1 MIDPYP
7 AALRD
12 LVRRAVARSVR
23 RLRGGAPMLAAH
35 AQAWMRALA
44 HGAAPEEYFL
54 RVQAFPVVL
63 LPWWLDTRINLAPSL
78 AFQRDVVYSTINGY
92 YFVRLIDDVMD
103 ADQPVS
109 PAVLPA
115 LTFFHSEFE
124 QIYFRYFPSGH
135 PFWSDLRQ
143 ISLMSS
149 EMASVDAGLAEIDR
163 NRFLAVSAR
172 KVAGAKVPI
181 SAVCHRYGRVDLLEP
196 WFELVDGLGRWHQM
210 LNDIQGWS
218 RDLQSGHRTY
228 FLCQAERRA
237 GSREA
242 VATWVVHEGLGWG
255 IAELEAWMNEMDAT
269 ARRLDCPPLDAYL
282 AERRRLLAR
291 DWQALVANLDTLREL
306 AAAFR

>member
-1 MIDPYP
+1 L
-7 AALRD
+7 ATH
-12 LVRRAVARSVR
+12 AR
-23 RLRGGAPMLAAH
+23 
-35 AQAWMRALA
+35 AWMRALSR
-44 HGAAPEEYFL
+44 GDAPEEYFL
-54 RVQAFPVVL
+54 RVQGFPVVL
-63 LPWWLDTRINLAPSL
+63 LPWWLDARIGEARSMV
-78 AFQRDVVYSTINGY
+78 FQRDVIYSTINGY

-124 QIYFRYFPSGH
+124 QAYFRYFPSGH
-135 PFWSDLRQ
+135 PFWTDFTQ
-143 ISLMSS
+143 ISLTSS

-163 NRFLAVSAR
+163 DSFLAVSAR

-181 SAVCHRYGRVDLLEP
+181 AAICHRHGRVDLLEP
-196 WFELVDGLGRWHQM
+196 WFALVDALGRWHQM

-218 RDLQSGHRTY
+218 RDLQRGHRTY

-237 GSREA
+237 GSRDA
-242 VATWVVHEGLGWG
+242 VAAWVVHEGLGWG
-255 IAELEAWMNEMDAT
+255 IAELEVWMNEVDA
-269 ARRLDCPPLDAYL
+269 ASRRLGCPPLDAYL

-291 DWQALVANLDTLREL
+291 DWQALEANLDTLREL